1 MQLTSS
7 SVLHGNKKK
16 TSTRVVTSV
25 VLVTEPSMAKSNES
39 GVVIITRALILL
51 YVEKMNSYLFF
62 GFNTVYI

>member
-7 SVLHGNKKK
+7 RVLHGNKKK